1 VSNTIRVIRAILP
14 VTRAPAE
21 TTMPR
26 NEDAPLLFGG
36 GACLGGSAQ
45 VRRDRSRSNRRVH
58 RRRFGSRRCTCRSG
72 GPRTYHRS
80 TCGRRLDAIHAGRG
94 SGGSRTRTVEPPP
107 VGFTCH
113 RSDVT
118 RRYARLEM
126 CAGDRRAHHRRP
138 RARLHAA
145 GASMSYLN
153 GGYRRKGLSLDGRN
167 EATIDDVRQVVAG

>member
-1 VSNTIRVIRAILP
+1 MSFCRSLRWDDSRGSAVSNTIPVIRAILP

-80 TCGRRLDAIHAGRG
+80 TCGRRLDATHAGRG
-94 SGGSRTRTVEPPP
+94 SGGSRTRTVEPPMDIAAIRP
-107 VGFTCH
+107 LLLS
-113 RSDVT
+113 SDVDVAT
-118 RRYARLEM
+118 LT
-126 CAGDRRAHHRRP
+126 AGPTEPSREANKSWQV
-138 RARLHAA
+138 L
-145 GASMSYLN
+145 
-153 GGYRRKGLSLDGRN
+153 LDVWNSGR
-167 EATIDDVRQVVAG
+167 IVGR